1 MPVHVTG
8 MISAGKEP
16 CTCSAISD
24 GKERCRLAKEAAAPF
39 VEAVASNPQVMSMV
53 QMGLGFVPMYT
64 GVQLINDWS
73 TDVPELVCKLARK
86 FGWNYESGLVSNI
99 KPILIR

>member
-1 MPVHVTG
+1 MPMGMFGGVT
-8 MISAGKEP
+8 EP

-73 TDVPELVCKLARK
+73 IDVPELVCKLGRK
-86 FGWNYESGLVSNI
+86 YGWNFEGGLVPNI
-99 KPILIR
+99 KQ

>member
-1 MPVHVTG
+1 MPMG
-8 MISAGKEP
+8 MLGGVRGP

-53 QMGLGFVPMYT
+53 QMGLGFVPMCT

-73 TDVPELVCKLARK
+73 TDVPELVCKLGRK
-86 FGWNYESGLVSNI
+86 YWWNFEGGFVPNI
-99 KPILIR
+99 KQ